1 MSANDYAKQL
11 NTAKTTVT
19 ITPSPLILEKV
30 GEKFR
35 GLYIGIRAF
44 DKLNQTTG
52 EIESKPVAHFFD
64 GNKVLF
70 NMGAQLTRAVEML
83 APGISVEIT
92 LKELKPNK
100 HSGKT
105 KIYDIAPLDIERVD
119 MTTLFGGMLVI
130 TAPAAEHLLP
140 APKESVVMQDGE
152 MTQAEA
158 DKMIV
163 VRGM

>member
-1 MSANDYAKQL
+1 MSTNDYAKQL
-11 NTAKTTVT
+11 TTAKTTVT

-35 GLYIGIRAF
+35 GLYIGVRAF
-44 DKLNQTTG
+44 DKLNQATG

-70 NMGAQLTRAVEML
+70 NMGAQLTRAVETL
-83 APGISVEIT
+83 APGVSVEIT

-130 TAPAAEHLLP
+130 TAPDAEHLLP
-140 APKESVVMQDGE
+140 ASKESGIVQDSVM
-152 MTQAEA
+152 THAEA
-158 DKMIV
+158 DKLIMV
-163 VRGM
+163 KDL